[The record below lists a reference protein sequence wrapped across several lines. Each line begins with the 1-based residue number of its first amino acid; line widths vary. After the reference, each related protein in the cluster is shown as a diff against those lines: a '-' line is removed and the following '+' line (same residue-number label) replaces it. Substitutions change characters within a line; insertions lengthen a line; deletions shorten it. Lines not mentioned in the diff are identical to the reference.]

1 MAMSSPRHHALQQPL
16 LGLRRW
22 ARRLV
27 VAGLAV
33 GLVGASSVTATPTAA
48 ADSSTTPRSGNFY
61 VTGAGFGHGWG
72 MSQYGAYGAARKGLS
87 WKQILAFYYPKTV
100 RSALPSTGTIRVW
113 VTADSDGSLTF
124 KGTAGAKVS
133 DGSKSYALPTGSSY
147 AYWRIS
153 RSGSGY
159 KLSYKSSGGSWKTR
173 STGLG
178 TGTWTASS
186 SAGSLRLVLPSGS
199 TRGYRGTLSLIKRG
213 NSGRSVNTVSVENY
227 VRAVVPSEMP
237 TSWHPE
243 AVKTQA
249 VAARTY
255 GAFLRARSASSGYD
269 ICDTTSCQVYRGMDN
284 ETANGDTAVRATA
297 HVIMAFGGKPAYTQF
312 TSSNGGQI
320 TTGDYSYQIAQK
332 DPYDGLIKSQS
343 WSKTISASRL
353 GKAFGVG
360 TAKRVQVTKRDGYG
374 RWGGRV
380 TTIKITGSK
389 KSVTV
394 SGTTFKGKFG
404 MRGNYFTVNGTS
416 SPSRPSPS
424 TPIPAPTPEPAPVVI
439 KPGKK
444 YAAFPRS
451 YRSTSRVDLLLIT
464 RGGELRRYPISTKA
478 LGAGETLDSGFGS
491 FTHVLNAGDWNGD
504 GYADV
509 VARTSRQRLVLY
521 RGTSTGSF
529 STGVDLG
536 VVSKHR
542 YLSGVGDLNGDRFPD
557 LMAITS
563 GGVASMIYGNGATG
577 VKAVTT
583 VAGSWSRA
591 DWLRGAGDF
600 NADGR
605 LDVITRSGSNLYVH
619 LRTANGFAAR
629 KLIGTGF
636 SGVSSITAV
645 GDVDGDK
652 RGDLVTRS
660 KAGRL
665 QLYRSN
671 GTKLVRSTA
680 YTGSFSGTR
689 FAI

>member
-1 MAMSSPRHHALQQPL
+1 MPIGRQYVPELSVP
-16 LGLRRW
+16 GLRGW
-22 ARRLV
+22 ARRLT
-27 VAGLAV
+27 VAGLTL
-33 GLVGASSVTATPTAA
+33 GLVGAASLTTPVTAT
-48 ADSSTTPRSGNFY
+48 ADPSTSSRSGNFY

-72 MSQYGAYGAARKGLS
+72 MSQYGAYGAATEGSDLEADPGVLLPEDGTHRAAQQRLHPGLGHRR
-87 WKQILAFYYPKTV
+87 L
-100 RSALPSTGTIRVW
+100 RR
-113 VTADSDGSLTF
+113 LTDF
-124 KGTAGAKVS
+124 KPATGAKIS
-133 DGSKSYALPTGSSY
+133 DGSKSYTLPTGSAY
-147 AYWRIS
+147 ATWRIS

-178 TGTWTASS
+178 TGTWKVTS

-199 TRGYRGTLSLIKRG
+199 TRGYRGALSLIKRG
-213 NSGRSVNTVSVENY
+213 SSGRTVNAVSMENY

-237 TSWHPE
+237 TSWHQN
-243 AVKTQA
+243 AVRAQA

-255 GAFLRARSASSGYD
+255 GAFLRARSSSSGYD
-269 ICDTTSCQVYRGMDN
+269 ICDTTSCQVYRGSDN
-284 ETANGDTAVRATA
+284 ETRNGDAAVTATA
-297 HVIMAFGGKPAYTQF
+297 HVIMSFAGKPAYTQF

-360 TAKRVQVTKRDGYG
+360 TAKRVQITKRDGYG

-380 TTIKITGSK
+380 TTIKITGTK
-389 KSVTV
+389 RSVTV

-416 SPSRPSPS
+416 SAGKAQ
-424 TPIPAPTPEPAPVVI
+424 PATPTPTPRPVVV
-439 KPGKK
+439 KPGAR

-451 YRSTSRVDLLLIT
+451 YRSTSKVDLLVIT
-464 RGGELRRYPISTKA
+464 GNGGLRRHPISAKG
-478 LGAGETLDSGFGS
+478 LGAGQTIDSGYGS
-491 FTHVLNAGDWNGD
+491 FTHVINAGDWNGD

-509 VARTSRQRLVLY
+509 IGRSSRQRLLLY

-529 STGVDLG
+529 GTGVDLG
-536 VVSKHR
+536 VVSKHQ
-542 YLSGVGDLNGDRFPD
+542 YLTGVGDLNGDRFPD
-557 LMAITS
+557 LMVIGAS
-563 GGVASMIYGNGATG
+563 GSASLLYGNGATG
-577 VKAVTT
+577 VRSTAK
-583 VAGSWSRA
+583 VAGSWSNV

-600 NADGR
+600 DADGR
-605 LDVITRSGSNLYVH
+605 LDVITRTDDRLYVH
-619 LRTANGFAAR
+619 LRTRTGFAAR
-629 KLIGTGF
+629 KLIGSGF
-636 SGVSSITAV
+636 GGYSSITAV

-652 RGDLVTRS
+652 RSDLVARS

-665 QLYRSN
+665 KLFRST
-671 GTKLVRSTA
+671 GKKLVGSTTYA
-680 YTGSFSGTR
+680 GSFAGTR

>member
-1 MAMSSPRHHALQQPL
+1 MAMSSPRQHAPTKSVH
-16 LGLRRW
+16 GVRGW
-22 ARRLV
+22 VRRLV
-27 VAGLAV
+27 VAGLTL
-33 GLVGASSVTATPTAA
+33 GLVGAASLTDPPAAA
-48 ADSSTTPRSGNFY
+48 ADPSTGPRSGSFY

-72 MSQYGAYGAARKGLS
+72 MSQYGAYGAARKGLT

-100 RSALPSTGTIRVW
+100 RTALPNTGTIRVW

-124 KGTAGAKVS
+124 KGAAGAQVS
-133 DGSKSYALPTGSSY
+133 DGSRSYALPTGSSY

-159 KLSYKSSGGSWKTR
+159 KLSYRSSGGSWKTR

-178 TGTWTASS
+178 TSTWTASS

-213 NSGRSVNTVSVENY
+213 SSGRSVNTVSVENY

-255 GAFLRARSASSGYD
+255 GAFLRERSGSSGYD

-284 ETANGDTAVRATA
+284 ETANGDAAVRATA

-332 DPYDGLIKSQS
+332 DPYDGLIKDQS

-353 GKAFGVG
+353 GNAFGVG
-360 TAKRVQVTKRDGYG
+360 TAKRVQITKRDGYG
-374 RWGGRV
+374 KWGGRV

-389 KSVTV
+389 RSVTV

-416 SPSRPSPS
+416 SAGKPQ
-424 TPIPAPTPEPAPVVI
+424 PTPTTPTPQPVVI
-439 KPGKK
+439 KPGAK

-451 YRSTSRVDLLLIT
+451 YRSTSRVDLLVIT
-464 RGGELRRYPISTKA
+464 RDGGLRRHPISTKA
-478 LGAGETLDSGFGS
+478 LGAGQTIDSGYGS
-491 FTHVLNAGDWNGD
+491 FTHVINAGDWNGD
-504 GYADV
+504 GYEDV
-509 VARTSRQRLVLY
+509 IARSSRQRLLLY

-529 STGVDLG
+529 GAGIDLG

-542 YLSGVGDLNGDRFPD
+542 YLTGVGDLNGDRFPD
-557 LMAITS
+557 LMVIDAA
-563 GGVASMIYGNGATG
+563 GVASLLYGNGATG
-577 VKAVTT
+577 LKSTAR
-583 VAGSWSRA
+583 VAGSWSNV

-600 NADGR
+600 DGDGR
-605 LDVITRSGSNLYVH
+605 LDVITRTGDRLYVH
-619 LRTANGFAAR
+619 LRTKTGFAAR
-629 KLIGTGF
+629 KVIGSGF
-636 SGVSSITAV
+636 SSYSSITAV

-652 RGDLVTRS
+652 RSDLVARS
-660 KAGRL
+660 KTGKL
-665 QLYRSN
+665 KLFRSN
-671 GTKLVRSTA
+671 GRTLVGSTTYA
-680 YTGSFSGTR
+680 GSFSGTR

>member
-1 MAMSSPRHHALQQPL
+1 MAMSSPRQHAPTKSVH
-16 LGLRRW
+16 GVRGW
-22 ARRLV
+22 VRRLV
-27 VAGLAV
+27 VAGLTL
-33 GLVGASSVTATPTAA
+33 GLVGAASLTDPPAAA
-48 ADSSTTPRSGNFY
+48 ADPSTGPRSGSFY

-72 MSQYGAYGAARKGLS
+72 MSQYGAYGAARKGLT

-100 RSALPSTGTIRVW
+100 RTALPNTGTIRVW

-124 KGTAGAKVS
+124 KGAAGARVS
-133 DGSKSYALPTGSSY
+133 EGSKSYALPTGSSY

-159 KLSYKSSGGSWKTR
+159 KLSYRSSGGSWKTR

-178 TGTWTASS
+178 TSTWTASS

-213 NSGRSVNTVSVENY
+213 SSGRSVNTVSVENY

-255 GAFLRARSASSGYD
+255 GAFLRERSGSSGYD

-284 ETANGDTAVRATA
+284 ETANGDAAVRATA

-332 DPYDGLIKSQS
+332 DPYDGLIKDQS

-353 GKAFGVG
+353 GNAFGVG
-360 TAKRVQVTKRDGYG
+360 TAKRVQITKRDGYG
-374 RWGGRV
+374 KWGGRV

-389 KSVTV
+389 RSVTV

-416 SPSRPSPS
+416 SAGKPQ
-424 TPIPAPTPEPAPVVI
+424 PTPTTPTPQPVVI
-439 KPGKK
+439 KPGAK

-451 YRSTSRVDLLLIT
+451 YRSTSRVDLLVIT
-464 RGGELRRYPISTKA
+464 RDGGLRRHPISTKA
-478 LGAGETLDSGFGS
+478 LGAGQTIDSGYGS
-491 FTHVLNAGDWNGD
+491 FTHVINAGDWNGD

-509 VARTSRQRLVLY
+509 IARSSRQRLLLY

-529 STGVDLG
+529 GAGIDLG

-542 YLSGVGDLNGDRFPD
+542 YLTGVGDLNGDRFPD
-557 LMAITS
+557 LMVIDAA
-563 GGVASMIYGNGATG
+563 GVASLLYGNGATG
-577 VKAVTT
+577 LKSTAR
-583 VAGSWSRA
+583 VAGSWSNV

-600 NADGR
+600 DGDGR
-605 LDVITRSGSNLYVH
+605 LDVITRTGDRLYVH
-619 LRTANGFAAR
+619 LRTKTGFAAR
-629 KLIGTGF
+629 KVIGSGF
-636 SGVSSITAV
+636 SSYSSITAV

-652 RGDLVTRS
+652 RSDLVARS
-660 KAGRL
+660 KTGKL
-665 QLYRSN
+665 KLFRSN
-671 GTKLVRSTA
+671 GRTLVGSTTYA
-680 YTGSFSGTR
+680 GSFSGTR